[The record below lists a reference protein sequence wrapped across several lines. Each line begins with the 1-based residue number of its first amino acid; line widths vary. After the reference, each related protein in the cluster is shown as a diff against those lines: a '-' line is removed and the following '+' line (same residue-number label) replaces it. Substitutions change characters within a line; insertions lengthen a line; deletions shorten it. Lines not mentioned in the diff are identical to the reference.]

1 MSGTVNQQYIDWLS
15 QVCNARIL
23 NTQLIQPLWS
33 GYGACFR
40 ATLDYSSDGTVNDSK
55 NNGSVRAEPSQQSQE
70 SSRALHKVNH
80 HKRVTQVVVKCAT
93 PPNTLSHP
101 KGWNGD
107 ASHDRKCQSFK
118 VENFFY
124 SDVQLQTD
132 ASCRTAKYISHSQQG
147 ESSLLVM
154 EDLTHCGYTRTA
166 SSLTVTQCKTVLK
179 WLAHFHARFL
189 NVKKEFDSRNTT
201 LWPEGTYWHLATRED
216 EFQAMPEGLLKQ
228 NAVTIAKTLASA
240 HYQTLVHGDAKVA
253 NFCFTED
260 FSDCAAVDFQYV
272 GYGVGI
278 KDVAYFLGSALPT
291 EIHIAHRDALLNTY
305 FVALEGALQ
314 ARLSH
319 HDAPSYFTSSDIQ
332 YVIAEWKMLYPFA
345 CADFYRFLSGW
356 SPKHWKID
364 AELQY
369 QTNIALAALK
379 QKV

>member
-15 QVCNARIL
+15 QVCNARVS

-40 ATLDYSSDGTVNDSK
+40 ATLEYSSDGVTNDSEH
-55 NNGSVRAEPSQQSQE
+55 NRAVCLKQIQQIQE
-70 SSRALHKVNH
+70 SSTTLHKANH
-80 HKRVTQVVVKCAT
+80 QPVTKVVVKCAT

-101 KGWNGD
+101 KGWNGE
-107 ASHDRKCQSFK
+107 ASHNRKCQSFK

-189 NVKKEFDSRNTT
+189 NVKKVFDSRNTT

-216 EFQAMPEGLLKQ
+216 EFQAMPDGLLKQ
-228 NAVTIAKTLASA
+228 NAVAIAKMLASA
-240 HYQTLVHGDAKVA
+240 NYKTLVHGDAKVA
-253 NFCFTED
+253 NFCFTKD
-260 FSDCAAVDFQYV
+260 FANCAAVDFQYV

-278 KDVAYFLGSALPT
+278 RDVAYFLGSALST
-291 EIHIAHRDALLNTY
+291 ETHIAHRDALLRTY
-305 FVALEGALQ
+305 FLALEDALL
-314 ARLSH
+314 ARLLKYDNLTNFKH
-319 HDAPSYFTSSDIQ
+319 SDIKHI
-332 YVIAEWKMLYPFA
+332 IAEWKTLYPFA
-345 CADFYRFLSGW
+345 CADFYRFLAGW
-356 SPKHWKID
+356 SPEHWKID
-364 AELQY
+364 AELEY

-379 QKV
+379 